1 MDHEKRLDCV
11 TSSTAMHGASSAD
24 CIDPNSGAHRMKFSR
39 HTLFAGTLLASLSS
53 LAAGVVQAQSPPE
66 PRRTQT
72 AAAAQVSAAAQA
84 STAETEKAYRRDAAR
99 HIYAA
104 YPDKIYKG
112 KLPPMVHAI
121 VMLEM
126 DVDAKGQLKNINL
139 IRTPTHAPEVTNSVL
154 EMIRRAS
161 PMPAPKRMGGA
172 KFTEIWLVDKSGRFQ
187 LDALTQGQR

>member
-1 MDHEKRLDCV
+1 MALRRQIAETEVRR
-11 TSSTAMHGASSAD
+11 AS
-24 CIDPNSGAHRMKFSR
+24 MKFSR
-39 HTLFAGTLLASLSS
+39 HTIFAGTLLASLSS
-53 LAAGVVQAQSPPE
+53 LAAGMVQAQTAPGAG
-66 PRRTQT
+66 RAQV
-72 AAAAQVSAAAQA
+72 AAATQV
-84 STAETEKAYRRDAAR
+84 STAETENAYRRDAAR
-99 HIYAA
+99 HIYAT

-112 KLPPMVHAI
+112 KLPPMVYAV

-126 DVDAKGQLKNINL
+126 DLDAKGQLRNISL

-172 KFTEIWLVDKSGRFQ
+172 KVTEIWLVDKSGRFQ